1 MRLFSKCPQLEASVS
16 LCTQSPSEPSKR
28 KAKVNFES
36 YTIEKKDKDEQ
47 PRTVPKIP
55 FQPIGYD
62 LSSDAVDNGAASVVV
77 VCQQLLPW
85 RIFWV
90 ALILFVSLSVG
101 PLVSSSDQVLNGSFK
116 GTEDSFSS
124 TAPCAIG
131 SCCFSCF
138 LQCLM
143 APTIYF

>member
-62 LSSDAVDNGAASVVV
+62 LSSDAVDNAAASVAAQL
-77 VCQQLLPW
+77 VCQRLLPW
-85 RIFWV
+85 SWIFWV
-90 ALILFVSLSVG
+90 ALILFVVA
-101 PLVSSSDQVLNGSFK
+101 SDLQV
-116 GTEDSFSS
+116 
-124 TAPCAIG
+124 A
-131 SCCFSCF
+131 
-138 LQCLM
+138 CLFCPVVTRFWM
-143 APTIYF
+143 VV